1 MNLPNLAVRRPVTT
15 SMFFLALLIF
25 GSISL
30 LRLPIDILPDITYP
44 SITVV
49 TIYEGAGPQ
58 EVERLITE
66 TIEKTVSTIDN
77 VKEVRS
83 SSDEDSST
91 VTIDFNWG
99 TDLADAA
106 NDIRE
111 KLDRIQRLLPED
123 IEDPYL
129 YKYDPSSRPILYISL
144 TGPLHPSRLR
154 DLADDQIKYDIEQ
167 VEGVAAVDIWG
178 GLERE
183 IQVEVYREKLRS
195 IGLSIDS
202 LVNIINLEN
211 LSLPG
216 GRVETGHREL
226 LVRPLGEFA
235 NLEDIRN
242 IIVTTKNGRPVY
254 LKQVADVR
262 DGFKELRQHI
272 RINGEP
278 GVMIAVRKQSGSNTV
293 QVSDRTLKILP
304 KLREKLPEGV
314 SLSVRIDTAD
324 YIRKSVKQVKQVA
337 FIGGILAV
345 VVLFAF
351 LRNIRSTLIISASI
365 PIAIWSTFFLLELI
379 GLTINMMSLG
389 GLALGIG
396 MILDSS
402 IVVLENI
409 FRHREEGEGATE
421 GALEGS
427 SEVGMAITASTL
439 TTICVFLPLLFLK
452 GVEGVMFKQMALTV
466 TFSLL
471 AALVVALSLIPMLSS
486 RLLRVEGKGEGV
498 VKARTYGAYLR
509 GLGWSLNHR
518 KTVLGGS
525 LLLLVL
531 AFSVLQLKGVGTELL
546 PELDE
551 GIINGTVEMPVGT
564 QLDITDRVT
573 SEVEEVILRDVPEAR
588 SMFARSGTHWRRGGG
603 SHTAFFRVYLV
614 DKKERN
620 RSTKEVVADLRP
632 KFANIPG
639 AKVRISEARSMYT
652 RVLGGGSEERLEIDL
667 RGYDLAQ
674 GRALADEIVSRIEG
688 VAGVIYPRI
697 SLEDNRPEVKIKID
711 RAKAATMGL
720 PISRILQVVN
730 TNIEGTV
737 ASRYRE
743 GGDEFDILVRS
754 READRQTL
762 EDIGNMSLTSLGGK
776 KGISLKGFVTI
787 AEGKGPTKIERRD
800 QERLITVMAGIYGR
814 DLGHIVRDI
823 AERIRDLKLPPA
835 FRLDFASEYEQQ
847 KEAFGGLLFAIALA
861 IVLVYMV
868 MASQF
873 ESLTEP
879 FVIMFTVP
887 FASIGVILAILVLK
901 MNVTIPVFIGAVLLI
916 GIVVNNGIVMIDY
929 INRLR
934 KKGEPL
940 MEAILMGARRRL
952 RPVLM
957 TTLTTSLALVPMALG
972 FGEGAEM
979 NAPMARVVIGGML
992 VSSLFTTFFVP
1003 TLYASI
1009 KGIGR
1014 KPNDPPT

>member
-1 MNLPNLAVRRPVTT
+1 MNLSHLAVRRPITT
-15 SMFFLALLIF
+15 AMFFLALLIF

-44 SITVV
+44 SITII
-49 TIYEGAGPQ
+49 TEYEGAGPQ

-83 SSDEDSST
+83 TSDEDSSNVT
-91 VTIDFNWG
+91 VDFNWG
-99 TDLADAA
+99 TDLAEAA
-106 NDIRE
+106 NDIRD
-111 KLDRIQRLLPED
+111 KLDRIRSLLPED
-123 IEDPYL
+123 AEDPFL
-129 YKYDPSSRPILYISL
+129 YKYDPANRPILYISM
-144 TGPLHPSRLR
+144 TGPLHPSKLR

-183 IQVEVYREKLRS
+183 IQVEVHREKLRS
-195 IGLSIDS
+195 VGLSIDS
-202 LVNIINLEN
+202 LVNTINGEN

-216 GRVETGHREL
+216 GRIETGQREL

-235 NLEDIRN
+235 NLEDVRN
-242 IIVTTKNGRPVY
+242 IIVATRNGRPVF

-272 RINGEP
+272 RINSEP

-324 YIRKSVKQVKQVA
+324 YIRKSIQQVKQVA
-337 FIGGILAV
+337 LIGGLLAV
-345 VVLFAF
+345 IVLFAF
-351 LRNIRSTLIISASI
+351 LRNLRSTLIISASI
-365 PIAIWSTFFLLELI
+365 PIAVWSTFFLLELM

-409 FRHREEGEGATE
+409 FRHREEGKGATE

-427 SEVGMAITASTL
+427 HEVGMAITASTL

-466 TFSLL
+466 TFSLV
-471 AALVVALSLIPMLSS
+471 AALVVALSLIPMLAS
-486 RLLRVEGKGEGV
+486 RFLKAEGKGEGA

-518 KTVLGGS
+518 KIVLGGS

-531 AFSVLQLKGVGTELL
+531 AFGVIQFKGVGTELL

-551 GIINGTVEMPVGT
+551 GIINGDVEMPVGT
-564 QLDITDRVT
+564 RLDITDGVT
-573 SEVEEVILRDVPEAR
+573 GEVEEVILHDVPEMR

-603 SHTAFFRVYLV
+603 SHTAFFRIYLV

-620 RSTKEVVADLRP
+620 RSTKEVVAGLRP
-632 KFANIPG
+632 EFANIPG
-639 AKVRISEARSMYT
+639 AKVRVSEARSMYSGII
-652 RVLGGGSEERLEIDL
+652 GGGSEERLEIDI
-667 RGYDLAQ
+667 RGYDLVQ
-674 GRALADEIVSRIEG
+674 GKALAEEIVSKIKDVE
-688 VAGVIYPRI
+688 GVIYPRI
-697 SLEDNRPEVKIKID
+697 SLEDSRPELKIAID
-711 RAKAATMGL
+711 RVKAATLGL
-720 PISRILQVVN
+720 PVSRILQVVN
-730 TNIEGTV
+730 ANIEGTV

-754 READRQTL
+754 READRKTL
-762 EDIGNMSLTSLGGK
+762 DDILNVSLTGPGEK
-776 KGISLKGFVTI
+776 EISLKGFVTI
-787 AEGKGPTKIERRD
+787 TEGKGPARIERKN
-800 QERLITVMAGIYGR
+800 QERSITVRAGILGR
-814 DLGHIVRDI
+814 DLGHIVQDI
-823 AERIRDLKLPPA
+823 RERLRDLEIPEN

-873 ESLTEP
+873 ESLLEP
-879 FVIMFTVP
+879 FVIMFTIP
-887 FASIGVILAILVLK
+887 FASIGVILALLVLR
-901 MNVTIPVFIGAVLLI
+901 MSVTIPVFIGGVLLI

-929 INRLR
+929 IGRLR
-934 KKGEPL
+934 REKRRSL
-940 MEAILMGARRRL
+940 REAILIGAQRRL
-952 RPVLM
+952 RPILM
-957 TTLTTSLALVPMALG
+957 TTFTTVLALVPMALG
-972 FGEGAEM
+972 FGEGSEM
-979 NAPMARVVIGGML
+979 NAPMGRVVIGGMV
-992 VSSLFTTFFVP
+992 VSALFTLFFVP
-1003 TLYASI
+1003 TLYGSI

-1014 KPNDPPT
+1014 D